1 MTYASNKQSSLAN
14 LADLCDT
21 FAVTSRALHQSD
33 RGTVERRTILAQ
45 LDGIERQMCM
55 ALQFPTYP

>member
-1 MTYASNKQSSLAN
+1 MTYASNKQSSLAK
-14 LADLCDT
+14 LADLRDT

-45 LDGIERQMCM
+45 LDGICV
-55 ALQFPTYP
+55 PTRVQ